1 MIRHLLISIILISCL
16 LSQEIET
23 FVVNKNIDISESFTF
38 TIKIKDIDMD
48 PEVDLSPML
57 DNFSVIIGPNI
68 GSEYKFINGKKST
81 SRSIS
86 WTIVAQKV
94 GKLKIPKLEVIL
106 GGKKYFTDEVT
117 MNVSKKTIDESIGD
131 MFLKIEVSDLDVR
144 VGEQVIVTYT
154 FFTRI
159 ASKVLSTEFPKYKNF
174 WVEKL
179 FDPAGQQIT
188 PDAWNDIE
196 INGYKYKSI
205 KMYEV
210 ALFPLS
216 EGLFDLNSM
225 IMKIETKEKDPGL
238 RRLFWDDPFFDTFS
252 QRTKARILVSELKT
266 IKVSTLLNQPK
277 NFTGAV
283 GSFSVSSSISS
294 EDVENGTPMT
304 FYLRLKGE
312 GNLDNIG
319 RPDIEFPDNFDIFDG
334 EIVKERDIT
343 DSVSGTITWEYNL
356 IPRKEGNY
364 TIEKVI
370 IPFFDTKIE
379 SWSSV
384 ASKPIKLNVTK
395 SSYIKK
401 NINNNL
407 LIDNKDIRYIKLSN
421 TVWRVE
427 NSNNTYNISFFIIIG
442 SILILLAPIFIKPLN
457 HLIGNQSLVF
467 KNKTALSN
475 AINSIESSDS
485 LYIDCPKAIRIF
497 CKNKGLI
504 DSINLDSLSLKDQ
517 IKDSVKLN
525 DLNIIQ
531 GILDECS
538 KYNYTDIS
546 TEDNIK
552 LQKKTIKILT
562 KINSYV

>member
-1 MIRHLLISIILISCL
+1 VIRHLLISIILISCL

-294 EDVENGTPMT
+294 ENIENGTPMT
-304 FYLRLKGE
+304 FYLRLKGQ

-319 RPDIEFPDNFDIFDG
+319 RPHIEFPDNFDIFDG

>member
-16 LSQEIET
+16 FSQEIET

-48 PEVDLSPML
+48 PEVDISPML

-86 WTIVAQKV
+86 WTIIAQKV

-131 MFLKIEVSDLDVR
+131 MFLNIEVSDLDVR

-379 SWSSV
+379 SWSSMT
-384 ASKPIKLNVTK
+384 SKPIKLNVTK

-427 NSNNTYNISFFIIIG
+427 NSNNAYNVSFFIIIG

-457 HLIGNQSLVF
+457 HLIGNQSLIF

-475 AINSIESSDS
+475 VINFIESSDS
-485 LYIDCPKAIRIF
+485 LYIDCPKAIRAF
-497 CKNKGLI
+497 CKHKGLI

>member
-294 EDVENGTPMT
+294 ENIENGTPMT
-304 FYLRLKGE
+304 FYLRLKGQ

-319 RPDIEFPDNFDIFDG
+319 RPHIEFPDNFDIFDG

>member
-1 MIRHLLISIILISCL
+1 LF
-16 LSQEIET
+16 SQEIET

-86 WTIVAQKV
+86 WTIIAQKV

-319 RPDIEFPDNFDIFDG
+319 RPDIKFPDNFDIFDG

-370 IPFFDTKIE
+370 IPFFDTKID
-379 SWSSV
+379 SWNSV
-384 ASKPIKLNVTK
+384 TSKSIKLNVTK

-427 NSNNTYNISFFIIIG
+427 NSNNAYNVSFFIIIG

-457 HLIGNQSLVF
+457 HLIGNQSLIF

-475 AINSIESSDS
+475 VINFIESSDS
-485 LYIDCPKAIRIF
+485 LYIDCPKAIRAF
-497 CKNKGLI
+497 CKHKGLI

>member
-1 MIRHLLISIILISCL
+1 LF
-16 LSQEIET
+16 SQEIET

-86 WTIVAQKV
+86 WTIIAQKV

-319 RPDIEFPDNFDIFDG
+319 RPDIKFPDNFDIFDG

-379 SWSSV
+379 SWNSV
-384 ASKPIKLNVTK
+384 TSKPIKLNVTK

-427 NSNNTYNISFFIIIG
+427 NSNNAYNVSFFIIIG

-457 HLIGNQSLVF
+457 HLIGNQSLIF

-475 AINSIESSDS
+475 VINFIESSDS
-485 LYIDCPKAIRIF
+485 LYIDCPKAIRAF
-497 CKNKGLI
+497 CKHKGLI

>member
-294 EDVENGTPMT
+294 ENIENGTPMT
-304 FYLRLKGE
+304 FYLRLKGQ

-319 RPDIEFPDNFDIFDG
+319 RPHIEFPDNFDIFDG

-442 SILILLAPIFIKPLN
+442 SMLILLAPIFIKPLN

>member
-16 LSQEIET
+16 FSQEIET

-86 WTIVAQKV
+86 WTIIAQKV

-319 RPDIEFPDNFDIFDG
+319 RPDIKFPDNFDIFDG

-379 SWSSV
+379 SWNSV
-384 ASKPIKLNVTK
+384 TSKPIKLNVTK

-427 NSNNTYNISFFIIIG
+427 NSNNAYNVSFFIIIG

-457 HLIGNQSLVF
+457 HLIGNQSLIF

-475 AINSIESSDS
+475 VINFIESSDS
-485 LYIDCPKAIRIF
+485 LYIDCPKAIRAF
-497 CKNKGLI
+497 CKHKGLI

>member
-16 LSQEIET
+16 FSQEIET

-86 WTIVAQKV
+86 WTIIAQKV

-117 MNVSKKTIDESIGD
+117 MNISKKTIDESIGD

-319 RPDIEFPDNFDIFDG
+319 RPDIKFPDNFDIFDG

-427 NSNNTYNISFFIIIG
+427 NSNNAYNVSFFIIIG
-442 SILILLAPIFIKPLN
+442 SMLILLAPIFIKPLN
-457 HLIGNQSLVF
+457 HLIGNQSLIF

-475 AINSIESSDS
+475 VINFIESSDS
-485 LYIDCPKAIRIF
+485 LYIDCPKAIRAF
-497 CKNKGLI
+497 CKHKGLI

>member
-16 LSQEIET
+16 FSQEIET

-86 WTIVAQKV
+86 WTIIAQKV

-319 RPDIEFPDNFDIFDG
+319 RPDIKFPDNFDIFDG

-370 IPFFDTKIE
+370 IPFFDTKID
-379 SWSSV
+379 SWNSV
-384 ASKPIKLNVTK
+384 TSKSIKLNVTK

-427 NSNNTYNISFFIIIG
+427 NSNNAYNVSFFIIIG

-457 HLIGNQSLVF
+457 HLIGNQSLIF

-475 AINSIESSDS
+475 VINFIESSDS
-485 LYIDCPKAIRIF
+485 LYIDCPKAIRAF
-497 CKNKGLI
+497 CKHKGLI

>member
-1 MIRHLLISIILISCL
+1 M

-294 EDVENGTPMT
+294 ENIENGTPMT
-304 FYLRLKGE
+304 FYLRLKGQ

-319 RPDIEFPDNFDIFDG
+319 RPHIEFPDNFDIFDG

>member
-294 EDVENGTPMT
+294 ENIENGTPMT
-304 FYLRLKGE
+304 FYLRLKGQ

-319 RPDIEFPDNFDIFDG
+319 RPHIEFPDNFDIFDG

-427 NSNNTYNISFFIIIG
+427 NSNNAYNVSFFIIIG

-485 LYIDCPKAIRIF
+485 LYIDCPKAIKIF

-504 DSINLDSLSLKDQ
+504 DQ

>member
-1 MIRHLLISIILISCL
+1 VIKHLLISIILISCL
-16 LSQEIET
+16 FSQEIET
-23 FVVNKNIDISESFTF
+23 FVVSKDIDISESFTF
-38 TIKIKDIDMD
+38 TIKIKDIDVD
-48 PEVDLSPML
+48 PEVDISPML
-57 DNFSVIIGPNI
+57 ENFSVIIGPNI

-94 GKLKIPKLEVIL
+94 GKLKIPKLKVVL
-106 GGKKYFTDEVT
+106 AGKQYFTDEVI
-117 MNVSKKTIDESIGD
+117 MNVSKKTIDGAIGD
-131 MFLKIEVSDLDVR
+131 MFLRIEISDLDVR

-179 FDPAGQQIT
+179 FDPAGKQIT

-216 EGLFDLNSM
+216 EGTFDLNSM
-225 IMKIETKEKDPGL
+225 IMKIETKEKDPGV

-252 QRTKARILVSELKT
+252 QRTKARILVSELRT

-283 GSFSVSSSISS
+283 GSFSVSSSLSS
-294 EDVENGTPMT
+294 KNVENGTPMT

-319 RPDIEFPDNFDIFDG
+319 RPDIKFPDNFDIFDG

-343 DSVSGTITWEYNL
+343 DSVSGTITWEYNI
-356 IPRKEGNY
+356 IPRKEGDY
-364 TIEKVI
+364 TIEAVA
-370 IPFFDTKIE
+370 IPFFDTKLE
-379 SWSSV
+379 AWSSV
-384 ASKPIKLNVTK
+384 RSKPIKFNITK
-395 SSYIKK
+395 SSYFEKNA
-401 NINNNL
+401 NINA
-407 LIDNKDIRYIKLSN
+407 LIDNKDIRYIKLKDTKWIFKDSN
-421 TVWRVE
+421 DA
-427 NSNNTYNISFFIIIG
+427 YNISFFIIIG
-442 SILILLAPIFIKPLN
+442 SILILLAPIFIKPFN
-457 HLIGNQSLVF
+457 HFIGNQSLVF

-475 AINSIESSDS
+475 AINLIESSDS

-497 CKNKGLI
+497 CRNKDLT
-504 DSINLDSLSLKDQ
+504 DSVNLDSLSLKDQ
-517 IKDSVKLN
+517 IKGSIRLK

-531 GILDECS
+531 GILNECS

>member
-16 LSQEIET
+16 FSQEIET

-48 PEVDLSPML
+48 PEVDISPML

-86 WTIVAQKV
+86 WTIIAQKV

-131 MFLKIEVSDLDVR
+131 MFLNIEVSDLDVR

-319 RPDIEFPDNFDIFDG
+319 RPDIKFPDNFDIFDG

-370 IPFFDTKIE
+370 IPFFDTKID
-379 SWSSV
+379 SWNSV
-384 ASKPIKLNVTK
+384 TSKSIKLNVTK

-427 NSNNTYNISFFIIIG
+427 NSNNAYNVSFFIIIG

-457 HLIGNQSLVF
+457 HLIGNQSLIF

-475 AINSIESSDS
+475 VINFIESSDS
-485 LYIDCPKAIRIF
+485 LYIDCPKAIRAF
-497 CKNKGLI
+497 CKHKGLI

>member
-16 LSQEIET
+16 FSQEIET

-48 PEVDLSPML
+48 PEVDISPML

-86 WTIVAQKV
+86 WTIIAQKV

-370 IPFFDTKIE
+370 IPFFDTKID
-379 SWSSV
+379 SWNSV
-384 ASKPIKLNVTK
+384 TSKSIKLNVTK

-427 NSNNTYNISFFIIIG
+427 NSNNAYNVSFFIIIG

-457 HLIGNQSLVF
+457 HLIGNQSLIF

-475 AINSIESSDS
+475 VINFIESSDS
-485 LYIDCPKAIRIF
+485 LYIDCPKAIRAF
-497 CKNKGLI
+497 CKHKGLI

>member
-1 MIRHLLISIILISCL
+1 L

-294 EDVENGTPMT
+294 ENIENGTPMT
-304 FYLRLKGE
+304 FYLRLKGQ

-319 RPDIEFPDNFDIFDG
+319 RPHIEFPDNFDIFDG

>member
-16 LSQEIET
+16 FSQEIET

-86 WTIVAQKV
+86 WTVIAQKV

-106 GGKKYFTDEVT
+106 GGKQYFTDEVT
-117 MNVSKKTIDESIGD
+117 MNISKKTIDESIGD

-312 GNLDNIG
+312 GN
-319 RPDIEFPDNFDIFDG
+319 
-334 EIVKERDIT
+334 
-343 DSVSGTITWEYNL
+343 
-356 IPRKEGNY
+356 
-364 TIEKVI
+364 
-370 IPFFDTKIE
+370 
-379 SWSSV
+379 
-384 ASKPIKLNVTK
+384 
-395 SSYIKK
+395 
-401 NINNNL
+401 
-407 LIDNKDIRYIKLSN
+407 
-421 TVWRVE
+421 
-427 NSNNTYNISFFIIIG
+427 
-442 SILILLAPIFIKPLN
+442 
-457 HLIGNQSLVF
+457 
-467 KNKTALSN
+467 
-475 AINSIESSDS
+475 
-485 LYIDCPKAIRIF
+485 
-497 CKNKGLI
+497 
-504 DSINLDSLSLKDQ
+504 
-517 IKDSVKLN
+517 
-525 DLNIIQ
+525 
-531 GILDECS
+531 
-538 KYNYTDIS
+538 
-546 TEDNIK
+546 
-552 LQKKTIKILT
+552 
-562 KINSYV
+562 